1 VISFRPENPLEYRK
15 GFKNPKGG
23 KPTFRRASFNKAT
36 NPANAGDEAEVPPMR
51 MALPLRKILKRSD
64 CAETSG

>member
-1 VISFRPENPLEYRK
+1 MSFNPKNPLEYRK

-23 KPTFRRASFNKAT
+23 KPAFRRTSFNKAT

-51 MALPLRKILKRSD
+51 VVFPPMKTLNLSP
-64 CAETSG
+64 CAATSG